1 MQSCGPSE
9 RCVSIAPWLLL
20 PCHARITAL
29 SWPHAAVQAAVQHGG
44 RWGLRGATL
53 YVTLEPCAMC
63 AGAILL
69 ARVGT
74 VVYGARS
81 TLLGADG
88 SWASL
93 FPRPALQQGAEG
105 TAACSCDE
113 PQAAGLPHAALR
125 PHKTHPDL
133 QVTPCTRRRGECRR
147 MPPAEIAFR
156 CVRACCPAGAQG
168 RACRGVRRAH
178 AAVLPGAAAGE

>member
-1 MQSCGPSE
+1 M
-9 RCVSIAPWLLL
+9 
-20 PCHARITAL
+20 
-29 SWPHAAVQAAVQHGG
+29 QAAIQHGG
-44 RWGLRGATL
+44 RWGLRDATL

-93 FPRPALQQGAEG
+93 FPRPALKQEVEG
-105 TAACSCDE
+105 TGPCSSDAQQE
-113 PQAAGLPHAALR
+113 DGLQHAELR

-133 QVTPCTRRRGECRR
+133 QVSQALD
-147 MPPAEIAFR
+147 M
-156 CVRACCPAGAQG
+156 
-168 RACRGVRRAH
+168 
-178 AAVLPGAAAGE
+178 